1 MESRLHRLEAVQ
13 AMLLG
18 IGQIS
23 NNCTDITEFIGA
35 VHRALGRIM
44 YAANFYVALCEREAG
59 TLRFVYFVDE
69 HDPAPDPLQDRV
81 RKPYTGWAARCWTTS
96 TRCWAR
102 S

>member
-23 NNCTDITEFIGA
+23 TTCSDITEFVGT

-44 YAANFYVALCEREAG
+44 YAANFYVAECATRLGTHG
-59 TLRFVYFVDE
+59 TLALER
-69 HDPAPDPLQDRV
+69 
-81 RKPYTGWAARCWTTS
+81 
-96 TRCWAR
+96 
-102 S
+102 